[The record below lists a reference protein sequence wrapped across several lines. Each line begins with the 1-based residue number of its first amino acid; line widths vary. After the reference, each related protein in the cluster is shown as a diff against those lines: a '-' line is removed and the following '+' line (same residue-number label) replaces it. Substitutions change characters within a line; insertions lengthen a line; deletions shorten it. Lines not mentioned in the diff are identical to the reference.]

1 MSRPIKNKKPSRAL
15 EPVGSVSKAF
25 DVLRAFVDGQ
35 NQWGVR
41 ELAPVLDLPRSTV
54 HRMLLRLRA
63 DGILR
68 YDENRKKYEL
78 GFEFFRLSA
87 AGQQRDEFTRA
98 ARIALRELVAASSE
112 AAWFARFDADRLSV
126 ACVAEEISSQ
136 IGANA
141 PIAREQSLTESAI
154 GLAVL
159 AFLDKAGTASAM
171 ASHSAK
177 SAQDLLSIIERVR
190 SQGYATSTD
199 RDSGATIL
207 AAPVEGPGHRFVGSL
222 AVVIPRHR
230 LGEANLSVLSGLL
243 LAATKRLSNRLG
255 VRILG
260 GSRTGTWHDAMAT
273 ISALLHRHDP
283 ELSLVPALG
292 GGSRNLEDLERGLA
306 SYALTTAGSLY
317 EATQGK
323 GPFGRPIRNLRTV
336 MSLSELH
343 LHIVLR
349 PGVQFSNIPDF
360 VGLRICPGEEGY
372 SSARLFNE
380 MLKSGR
386 VARSR
391 VEREGAIVYLDMPQ
405 AKRQLEAGAIDA
417 FVWLAGAGGPFAKDL
432 EAWKEFTL
440 VSLPHHALAKLVES
454 NRGYRIGTID
464 SGLYPGWLGLSLET
478 LIDPTVLVCNE
489 DRPVEEVH
497 EVAKAVFEGRDQ
509 LALISSA
516 YDCLDANFATR
527 DPVVAL
533 HPGAERYFS
542 E

>member
-1 MSRPIKNKKPSRAL
+1 M
-15 EPVGSVSKAF
+15 
-25 DVLRAFVDGQ
+25 
-35 NQWGVR
+35 
-41 ELAPVLDLPRSTV
+41 
-54 HRMLLRLRA
+54 
-63 DGILR
+63 
-68 YDENRKKYEL
+68 
-78 GFEFFRLSA
+78 
-87 AGQQRDEFTRA
+87 
-98 ARIALRELVAASSE
+98 
-112 AAWFARFDADRLSV
+112 
-126 ACVAEEISSQ
+126 
-136 IGANA
+136 
-141 PIAREQSLTESAI
+141 
-154 GLAVL
+154 
-159 AFLDKAGTASAM
+159 
-171 ASHSAK
+171 
-177 SAQDLLSIIERVR
+177 
-190 SQGYATSTD
+190 
-199 RDSGATIL
+199 
-207 AAPVEGPGHRFVGSL
+207 
-222 AVVIPRHR
+222 
-230 LGEANLSVLSGLL
+230 
-243 LAATKRLSNRLG
+243 
-255 VRILG
+255 
-260 GSRTGTWHDAMAT
+260 
-273 ISALLHRHDP
+273 
-283 ELSLVPALG
+283 PALG